1 MSNLFNTTRFFALI
15 RRQWVG
21 FGRIYLMSI
30 GVIAGVIFCFYAFN
44 VGTNYDH
51 LQNDFANVYSILNF
65 RSPLFCVLGLFFV
78 TVISSSY
85 FADLGRKT
93 KAIFELMIPASQLEK
108 FLVGIFYTVIIGI
121 SSYLLIYYLIDL
133 AFISYLRGFG
143 PSVRTEVN
151 ELGEQVTVE
160 FWQYFFSVDY
170 PSGAYYACFL
180 PVVLN
185 AIFLLGGIVF
195 KSYQYIKTAISLLL
209 YCVVWMSFF
218 VYLMKTQTENTVG
231 RMDDNYWS
239 DSNHIFGLITVTGI
253 VLTLIFWGI
262 AFLRLKEKEI

>member
-15 RRQWVG
+15 RRQWIG

-44 VGTNYDH
+44 IGTDYNEIKNESAH
-51 LQNDFANVYSILNF
+51 VYSVLNF

-108 FLVGIFYTVIIGI
+108 FLVGIFYTVIISI

-133 AFISYLRGFG
+133 AFVSYLRGFG
-143 PSVRTEVN
+143 PAVRTEVN
-151 ELGEQVTVE
+151 SLGEQVTVD
-160 FWQYFFSVDY
+160 FWQYYFDVDY
-170 PSGAYYACFL
+170 PKGISNMFFL
-180 PVVLN
+180 PILLN
-185 AIFLLGGIVF
+185 AIFLLGGIIF
-195 KSYQYIKTAISLLL
+195 KSYQYIKTAVSLVL
-209 YCVVWMSFF
+209 YCVVWMSLF
-218 VYLMKTQTENTVG
+218 VYFMKTQTENTVQQVNG
-231 RMDDNYWS
+231 NYWS
-239 DSNHIFGLITVTGI
+239 DIGHIFGLITVTGI
-253 VLTLIFWGI
+253 VLTFIFWGI

>member
-1 MSNLFNTTRFFALI
+1 MSNLFNTARFFALI
-15 RRQWVG
+15 RRQWIG

-44 VGTNYDH
+44 IGANYSDIK
-51 LQNDFANVYSILNF
+51 NDSAHVYSVLNF
-65 RSPLFCVLGLFFV
+65 RSPLFCVLGIFFT

-108 FLVGIFYTVIIGI
+108 FLVGIFYTVIVSI

-133 AFISYLRGFG
+133 AFVSYLRGFG
-143 PSVRTEVN
+143 PDVRTEVN
-151 ELGEQVTVE
+151 SLGEQVTVE
-160 FWQYFFSVDY
+160 FWQFYFSVDY
-170 PSGAYYACFL
+170 RQAVYYLCFI
-180 PVVLN
+180 PVLLN

-195 KSYQYIKTAISLLL
+195 KNYQYIKTAISLVL
-209 YCVVWMSFF
+209 YCVIWMSFF
-218 VYLMKTQTENTVG
+218 VYLMKAQTENTVQ
-231 RMDDNYWS
+231 RMDGNYWS
-239 DSNHIFGLITVTGI
+239 DVYHILGLITFAGI

>member
-15 RRQWVG
+15 RRQWIG

-44 VGTNYDH
+44 IGTDYNEIKNESAH
-51 LQNDFANVYSILNF
+51 VYSVLNF

-108 FLVGIFYTVIIGI
+108 FLVGIFYTVIISI

-133 AFISYLRGFG
+133 AFVSYLRGFG
-143 PSVRTEVN
+143 PAVRTAVN
-151 ELGEQVTVE
+151 SLGEQVTVD
-160 FWQYFFSVDY
+160 FWQYYFDVDY
-170 PSGAYYACFL
+170 PKGIGNILFL
-180 PVVLN
+180 PILLN
-185 AIFLLGGIVF
+185 AIFLLGGIIF
-195 KSYQYIKTAISLLL
+195 KSYQYIKTAVSLVL
-209 YCVVWMSFF
+209 YCVAWMSLF
-218 VYLMKTQTENTVG
+218 VYFMKTQTENTVQQING
-231 RMDDNYWS
+231 NYWS
-239 DSNHIFGLITVTGI
+239 DIDHIFGLITVTGI
-253 VLTLIFWGI
+253 VLTFIFWGI
-262 AFLRLKEKEI
+262 AFLRLQEKEI